1 MKKYELTYL
10 ITPDLSEDDARQLQN
25 KVCSL
30 IQEEGG
36 ILGDG
41 SIFLRK
47 RLAYTIKKKIWAY
60 LTSTLF
66 QLNPEKIAD
75 LEKKLKAE
83 NQILRYILVIKR
95 DYKIK
100 VLKRRPILSPEK
112 SLTDSQ
118 AETKKVELKEIEEKL
133 DEILQE

>member
-47 RLAYTIKKKIWAY
+47 RLAYTIKKKTWAY